1 VDRMTLNNFVA
12 WLQNRGYSPKT
23 VRTYVGAV
31 QSLAKYFD
39 VSISLRYV
47 LLPPAQL
54 VNGTCKARN
63 FSQVF
68 CALNFLEKKGGVGC
82 VVIFSVLGCCFL
94 LFLGPVTCSALL
106 RW

>member
-47 LLPPAQL
+47 QLPPTRP
-54 VNGTCKARN
+54 VN
-63 FSQVF
+63 
-68 CALNFLEKKGGVGC
+68 KKH
-82 VVIFSVLGCCFL
+82 
-94 LFLGPVTCSALL
+94 P
-106 RW
+106 